1 MAWLKNLAYIFVLT
15 AGPTTTNFVPKQNFI
30 MLINLPLLRSNILVL
45 GRGQSN
51 LQITAGG
58 VPLCCQSYGSG
69 IFTSCSLS
77 LFPASPKIE
86 LLIYF
91 ACREFTTTSAI
102 TAHFS
107 LTITSNATLWYS
119 WYGFW
124 KNLIG
129 DEI

>member
-1 MAWLKNLAYIFVLT
+1 MAWLKNLLILCLFLI
-15 AGPTTTNFVPKQNFI
+15 AGPTSTNFVPIQNFLT
-30 MLINLPLLRSNILVL
+30 MLINLPLLLRSNILVL

-86 LLIYF
+86 LLIF
-91 ACREFTTTSAI
+91 LHAVS
-102 TAHFS
+102 S
-107 LTITSNATLWYS
+107 QQLLLPL
-119 WYGFW
+119 
-124 KNLIG
+124 LISH
-129 DEI
+129 